1 MARPQLLDSLPDGS
15 SNSVPILLL
24 PPSEGKANDT
34 IDGDFR
40 DDLGDPWAP
49 VSGAFKVLGDSRQH
63 VVEALAAVDGG
74 DQKLLGVKGDR
85 LDRARRA
92 NSELVGAPTLPAWK
106 RYTGVV
112 WDHLDPASLAAADR
126 RRIVVVSGLSG
137 LVRGDDPV
145 PDYRLKMGANLAPLG
160 KLSTWWRT
168 DVTDQLAKL
177 ARGRTAK
184 QQRVLVDLL
193 PNEHRAA
200 WAPADD
206 ERVVGVDLVDP
217 SGKPGGHFAKAAK
230 GELARALLTEGWAAL
245 DGWEPRL
252 SAGPSPSFGTIGA
265 WHWALVLKAG
275 GRGSGQMVRRAGTG
289 RTPVSLRRPA
299 HGPHD
304 PPAARGAPH
313 RSRR

>member
-245 DGWEPRL
+245 DGWEHER
-252 SAGPSPSFGTIGA
+252 FE
-265 WHWALVLKAG
+265 VV
-275 GRGSGQMVRRAGTG
+275 VR
-289 RTPVSLRRPA
+289 
-299 HGPHD
+299 
-304 PPAARGAPH
+304 
-313 RSRR
+313 